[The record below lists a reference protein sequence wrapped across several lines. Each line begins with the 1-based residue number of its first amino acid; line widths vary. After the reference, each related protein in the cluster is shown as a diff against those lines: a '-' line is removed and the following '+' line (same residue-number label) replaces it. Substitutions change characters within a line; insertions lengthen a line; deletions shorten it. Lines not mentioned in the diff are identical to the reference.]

1 MGKCTFCDTETNEM
15 VSDNIGGKSYLCNRC
30 QSKFEK
36 CEICGEYFLGEELAE
51 NGICD
56 SCNEN
61 ND

>member
-1 MGKCTFCDTETNEM
+1 MGECAFCNTETNDT
-15 VSDNIGGKSYLCNRC
+15 VNDNIGEKSYLCSKC

-61 ND
+61 ID

>member
-1 MGKCTFCDTETNEM
+1 MGKCAFCDTETNDM
-15 VSDNIGGKSYLCNRC
+15 VDYNMGGKSYLCSKC
-30 QSKFEK
+30 KSKFEK

-56 SCNEN
+56 SCNGN

>member
-1 MGKCTFCDTETNEM
+1 MGKCVFCDKETNEL
-15 VSDNIGGKSYLCNRC
+15 VDDNIGGKSYLCKRC

-36 CEICGEYFLGEELAE
+36 CEICGEYFLGEELAG
-51 NGICD
+51 NGICS